1 MKLEN
6 RAALVT
12 GAASGIGR
20 ATALALARE
29 GADIAVN
36 YSKSEDRARETA
48 AGIEALGRRALL
60 VKADVSN
67 DRQVG
72 AMVEEVADIFG
83 RLDILVNNA
92 GTTIRVALRDLEGL
106 TEEIWD
112 RVLAVN
118 LKGTF
123 FCSRAAARV
132 MLPQGGGCIVN
143 VASDSGIRADGSS
156 MAYCASKAGVISLTG
171 TLAVALGPTI
181 RVNAVAPG
189 MIETPWHVG
198 RPDDWRPRVRETA
211 LLKRCGQP
219 EDVAELIVALVTS
232 AGFVTGQTILVD
244 GGERGF

>member
-1 MKLEN
+1 MKLE
-6 RAALVT
+6 
-12 GAASGIGR
+12 
-20 ATALALARE
+20 
-29 GADIAVN
+29 
-36 YSKSEDRARETA
+36 
-48 AGIEALGRRALL
+48 
-60 VKADVSN
+60 
-67 DRQVG
+67 
-72 AMVEEVADIFG
+72 
-83 RLDILVNNA
+83 LDTPR
-92 GTTIRVALRDLEGL
+92 GEP
-106 TEEIWD
+106 
-112 RVLAVN
+112 
-118 LKGTF
+118 F

-219 EDVAELIVALVTS
+219 EDVAEVIVALATS